1 MNEPRRLAEEIKAR
15 ALAEGFD
22 GVALAR
28 AAALERDEA
37 RLSAW
42 LAGDRHAAMAW
53 MAREP
58 SKRADPRLLLPGCR
72 TVVVLAMSY
81 WPGPEAASTP
91 DGRGRVALYA
101 RGRDYH
107 KVLGRRARR
116 LAAWIEESS
125 GAAARSF
132 VDTGPVLE
140 RAWAERAGLGWIGK
154 NSNLLTRRM
163 GSWLLLA
170 EVLSCAEIEP
180 DRGPHADHCGS
191 CTACI
196 DACPTDAIIH
206 DGVVDSRRCIAYWTI
221 EHRGVVPEQRRA
233 GNGDWIFGCDV
244 CQDVCPWN
252 AHRTRTG
259 HPRFSPGPLGRG
271 PLLADLLELDAPGF
285 TAATPKSAVKRARR
299 DGLVRSALTAAGNSG
314 DRALGEKAARLL
326 ADDAAPSVRRHAAW
340 ALGRLAGAPARRA
353 LEAARADDDPS
364 VRDEVARALDGLG

>member
-1 MNEPRRLAEEIKAR
+1 VNEPRRLAEEIKAR

-244 CQDVCPWN
+244 CQEVCPWN
-252 AHRTRTG
+252 ERFPTPRTTDLFER
-259 HPRFSPGPLGRG
+259 REDLGRLD
-271 PLLADLLELDAPGF
+271 PCETLALDEAGF
-285 TAATPKSAVKRARR
+285 RARYSGTSLMRAKWQGMRRNACIVLGNQR
-299 DGLVRSALTAAGNSG
+299 DASALPALT
-314 DRALGEKAARLL
+314 RALEDG
-326 ADDAAPSVRRHAAW
+326 DDVVREHAAW
-340 ALGRLAGAPARRA
+340 AIRVIGGADARRI
-353 LEAARADDDPS
+353 LRRRGGEAGPS
-364 VRDEVARALDGLG
+364 